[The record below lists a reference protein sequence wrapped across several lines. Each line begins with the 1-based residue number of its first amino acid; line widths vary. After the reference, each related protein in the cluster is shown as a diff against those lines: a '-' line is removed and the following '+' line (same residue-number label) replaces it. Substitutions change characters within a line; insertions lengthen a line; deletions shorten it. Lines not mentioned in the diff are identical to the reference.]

1 MSLAYRTASSA
12 ERRGAGA
19 PMRRTRRRIRGHVA
33 ADAGGV
39 AVSRGKN
46 VADVGGGMTA
56 SPPAAAKPAA
66 RRRSCRG
73 IRRRRSCPL

>member
-1 MSLAYRTASSA
+1 MSLAYRTALSA
-12 ERRGAGA
+12 GRRGAGA
-19 PMRRTRRRIRGHVA
+19 PMRRTRRIRGHVA
-33 ADAGGV
+33 AAGGV

-73 IRRRRSCPL
+73 IRRLRSRPL

>member
-1 MSLAYRTASSA
+1 MSLAYRTALSA
-12 ERRGAGA
+12 GRRGAGA

-33 ADAGGV
+33 AAGGV

-73 IRRRRSCPL
+73 IRRLRSRPL